1 MCKGIS
7 QCRSISKIK
16 GAESVK
22 KLNRVLKNQSGQ
34 GMLEYV
40 MLLAV
45 VALVVLAFR
54 GTITTKFQE
63 WTGNVVQK
71 TDQVL
76 Q

>member
-1 MCKGIS
+1 
-7 QCRSISKIK
+7 
-16 GAESVK
+16 VK
-22 KLNRVLKNQSGQ
+22 KLSKVLKNQRGQ

-54 GTITTKFQE
+54 GTITQKFQE